1 MFITFTWKTSFYSD
15 SLRYDYNHIA
25 KMLYNDTS
33 FFSKISQK
41 IMANNLRFWMQL
53 QIFISIQW
61 QVYVNLW
68 NWNSFHFQTKKKF
81 KIRSFIMMSMM
92 EKKIHLFW
100 TFFSREV
107 CVCVYTRRSLL
118 WFFFERKRKW
128 LKSYYSNNRV

>member
-33 FFSKISQK
+33 FFSKFSRKLWRIIWDFECSY
-41 IMANNLRFWMQL
+41 RFSFPFNDKFMW
-53 QIFISIQW
+53 IFEIEI
-61 QVYVNLW
+61 
-68 NWNSFHFQTKKKF
+68 HFIFRRKKKF

-107 CVCVYTRRSLL
+107 CVYTRRSLL

>member
-33 FFSKISQK
+33 FFSKIFQK

-68 NWNSFHFQTKKKF
+68 NWNSFHFQTKKKKF

-100 TFFSREV
+100 TFFFSWGV
-107 CVCVYTRRSLL
+107 CMCVYKKIPAMIFL
-118 WFFFERKRKW
+118 WTKTKMIEIILFK
-128 LKSYYSNNRV
+128 